1 MRGRAPVVVVGV
13 MLCAVLLSGAVD
25 NSWLERVPEADR
37 NRSNPFAGQAD
48 AVSAGS
54 KLFADHCSKCHGSDA
69 LGRGKRPSL
78 RSKEV
83 QQAADGQIFWF
94 LRNGNLRRGMPS
106 WSSLPEPSRWQ
117 IIAYLKS
124 LGGQPDTGSGNPLK
138 QREPKGIEQ

>member
-1 MRGRAPVVVVGV
+1 MKRRGPGFVVGM
-13 MLCAVLLSGAVD
+13 MLGAVLLSAAVD

-37 NRSNPFAGQAD
+37 KRTNPFAGQAE
-48 AVSAGS
+48 AVSAGA
-54 KLFADHCSKCHGSDA
+54 KLFGDHCAKCHGSDA

-78 RSKEV
+78 RSSVV
-83 QQAADGQIFWF
+83 QQAADGQLFWF

-124 LGGQPDTGSGNPLK
+124 LGEQNGPGASTP
-138 QREPKGIEQ
+138 PKGNEP

>member
-1 MRGRAPVVVVGV
+1 MTRRGSGLVVAM
-13 MLCAVLLSGAVD
+13 MLCMALFSGAVD
-25 NSWLERVPEADR
+25 NSWLEKVPEADR
-37 NRSNPFAGQAD
+37 TRTNPFARQAD
-48 AVSAGS
+48 AISAGS

-78 RSKEV
+78 RSQVV
-83 QQAADGQIFWF
+83 QQAADGQLFWF

-124 LGGQPDTGSGNPLK
+124 LGEQSNTGANTS
-138 QREPKGIEQ
+138 PKGNEP